1 MATGDSL
8 TGCEGAGVA
17 FLLDHFSAPSPL
29 RPMDIC
35 DVNYGAAASVAG
47 LVFTYII
54 VLLQF
59 KVGDSGEPAATE
71 ATCNCICNCYN
82 ASAGEN

>member
-35 DVNYGAAASVAG
+35 DVNYGAAASIGRRTAH
-47 LVFTYII
+47 II
-54 VLLQF
+54 ASNYLHVYSFQPTKLLL
-59 KVGDSGEPAATE
+59 AA
-71 ATCNCICNCYN
+71 
-82 ASAGEN
+82 